1 MNVAT
6 KDLKKARAFFS
17 PMTTAPKMIRVLDKL
32 YEKVRTYNIG
42 IDENL
47 FDYSIVLGVH
57 SQLNVMPEYLWNKFL
72 VSVGK
77 NDESI
82 AKRVHLENE
91 FIASRFNDTI
101 IKATKQRA
109 FIGLEISEQGREGSI
124 QGAAQASLDIQKR
137 VDEKEI
143 EVSRRFNVFWPF
155 KLSEKKSYLM
165 LLYMIDVLGR

>member
-1 MNVAT
+1 MVKDFLGLSKEDYLEYLNVAT

-72 VSVGK
+72 EVY
-77 NDESI
+77 
-82 AKRVHLENE
+82 
-91 FIASRFNDTI
+91 
-101 IKATKQRA
+101 
-109 FIGLEISEQGREGSI
+109 RE
-124 QGAAQASLDIQKR
+124 R
-137 VDEKEI
+137 
-143 EVSRRFNVFWPF
+143 
-155 KLSEKKSYLM
+155 SY
-165 LLYMIDVLGR
+165 